1 MSQENVELAR
11 RTFEAFNRTYTEGT
25 DDLYALLDPDI
36 EWIPVTG
43 ILEGRSY
50 HGHEGVRQWIED
62 MKRDWEAFEPRP
74 VDFRDLGDDRVLAL
88 GSWHARGRGGNVPLD
103 QPPFTCSRSRLTWR
117 WSRSTVE
124 ASDIADAEAAGATPS
139 LPFELTTTGSPES
152 AVFLIPA
159 MNVAVWLPL
168 PIRIVPDSP
177 ATPGLAMS
185 MLLAPVVR
193 F

>member
-11 RTFEAFNRTYTEGT
+11 RTFEAFNRTYAEGT

-74 VDFRDLGDDRVLAL
+74 EDFRDLGDDRVLAL

-103 QPPFTCSRSRLTWR
+103 FPQAAWLARYREGRLVRMQSFTERKKAL
-117 WSRSTVE
+117 
-124 ASDIADAEAAGATPS
+124 EAAGLS
-139 LPFELTTTGSPES
+139 E
-152 AVFLIPA
+152 
-159 MNVAVWLPL
+159 
-168 PIRIVPDSP
+168 
-177 ATPGLAMS
+177 
-185 MLLAPVVR
+185 
-193 F
+193 